1 MPPSPII
8 LIVDDEPFNVDLLEQ
23 QLEEQGYQ
31 TATATNGQEALDM
44 LSASKPDLV
53 LLDWMMPGMDGI
65 EVVKR
70 MRASSEW
77 RALPVIML
85 TSRDAT
91 EDKVSGLD
99 AGADDYVTK
108 PIDETELA
116 ARIRSM
122 LRIALLEKENLS
134 LRQEIQGRV
143 DIAGVIGK
151 SRAMKGVYDLLGKVV
166 DSDAT
171 VLLSGETGTG
181 KELLARSIHK
191 EGPRHG
197 NSFVAVNCGAMT
209 EQLLESELFGH
220 RKGSFTG
227 AVSDRPGLFESANGG
242 TLFLDEI
249 GETSAA
255 LQVRLLRAIQEGE
268 IRRVGE
274 DRDRKVNVRLVAAT
288 NRDLKEEVEK
298 GDFREDLFYRLN
310 VFPITLPPLRDRK
323 EDIPELALHFLG
335 KKNDGESAGPQGFT
349 AHAMDALGAYEW
361 PGNIR
366 ELENEVERATLLCG
380 GEQRIDIT
388 HLSERIGSAGG
399 AAARVPRQGKLKDVL
414 AQVEREM
421 ILQALEEND
430 GNRTRA
436 AEALGM
442 SRWGLVQKVK
452 AYEIDA

>member
-1 MPPSPII
+1 MAAPATI

-23 QLEEQGYQ
+23 QLEEQGYH
-31 TATATNGQEALDM
+31 TLAASNGAEALQI
-44 LSASKPDLV
+44 LSEHKPDLV
-53 LLDWMMPGMDGI
+53 LLDWMMPEMSGI
-65 EVVKR
+65 EVLEKL
-70 MRASSEW
+70 RATPEC

-85 TSRDAT
+85 TARGAT

-108 PIDETELA
+108 PIDEAELW

-122 LRIALLEKENLS
+122 LRIARLEKENLS
-134 LRQEIQGRV
+134 LRQEIEGRAEF
-143 DIAGVIGK
+143 AGVIGK
-151 SRAMKGVYDLLGKVV
+151 SHAMAGVYNLLTKVM
-166 DSDAT
+166 DSDTT
-171 VLLSGETGTG
+171 VLLGGETGTG
-181 KELLARSIHK
+181 KEVLARGIHK
-191 EGPRHG
+191 EGPRRD

-220 RKGSFTG
+220 RKGAFTG

-255 LQVRLLRAIQEGE
+255 LQVRLLRAIQERE

-274 DRDRKVNVRLVAAT
+274 DRDRKVNVRLIAAT
-288 NRDLKEEVEK
+288 NRDLKAEVEK

-310 VFPITLPPLRDRK
+310 VFPITLPPLRERK
-323 EDIPELALHFLG
+323 EDIPEFALYFLG
-335 KKNDGESAGPQGFT
+335 KKDGEGAGPQGFT

-361 PGNIR
+361 PGNSR
-366 ELENEVERATLLCG
+366 ELENEIERAALLCDD
-380 GEQRIDIT
+380 ERIDVT

-399 AAARVPRQGKLKDVL
+399 GAAHVPRKGKLKDVL

-421 ILQALEEND
+421 IITALEEND

-442 SRWGLVQKVK
+442 SRWGLVQKIK
-452 AYEIDA
+452 TYEIDG